1 MRRRDFITL
10 LAAAPFAPSVVRAQE
25 KDRVYRLGSLAPSP
39 RTRPYHVAF
48 YEELK
53 RQGFIAGQNLV
64 VDEQGYGLH
73 ADQFAA
79 HAEELVRSQVD
90 IIVCSGELAI
100 RTVQRATKTIPIVGN
115 GADLLGSGLVQSLAK
130 PTGNFTGVNFLANEL
145 NGKRQ
150 EILTEAVPTARHVAA
165 LADVNFSSA
174 RDLQAL
180 EELARARGHQ
190 FSAQR
195 VVKVE
200 EVPGAIE
207 AAKNSGADAL
217 NVLASPMLSNA
228 RDIIMPRV
236 AALRLPAIYEWAEV
250 GDEGGLLAYGPRLAQ
265 IYRDIMARQVVKI
278 LRGAKPEDI
287 PVEQPTKFE
296 LVVNLKTAKA
306 LGLTIPESFLLRAD
320 GVIE

>member
-10 LAAAPFAPSVVRAQE
+10 LAAVSFAPSVVCAQE

-53 RQGFIAGQNLV
+53 RQGFVAGQNLV
-64 VDEQGYGLH
+64 VDEHGYGLH
-73 ADQFAA
+73 ADQFAT

-150 EILTEAVPTARHVAA
+150 EILTEAVARHVAA

-207 AAKNSGADAL
+207 GEEFRGRRAQRLGLADAL
-217 NVLASPMLSNA
+217 
-228 RDIIMPRV
+228 
-236 AALRLPAIYEWAEV
+236 
-250 GDEGGLLAYGPRLAQ
+250 
-265 IYRDIMARQVVKI
+265 
-278 LRGAKPEDI
+278 
-287 PVEQPTKFE
+287 
-296 LVVNLKTAKA
+296 
-306 LGLTIPESFLLRAD
+306 
-320 GVIE
+320 